1 MKICRNC
8 GAELEDDAIFCGD
21 CGTKFENLEMKNKQN
36 LQTYKSG
43 FELIAQTAF

>member
-21 CGTKFENLEMKNKQN
+21 CGTKFENLEMKNKETNKVKDSQIH
-36 LQTYKSG
+36 
-43 FELIAQTAF
+43 F